1 MPANQLV
8 NLDFSISEDLVPSTN
23 PIYPSRVSINFDG
36 LLAYP
41 LLLQND
47 PTKCGGQLWPG
58 GMVLAKYVLRTKMIQ
73 LQGRTILELGA
84 GSGLVGLA
92 LSLHHIQ
99 PSSIYLTDLPPIL
112 PLLEHNIALNPSQMS
127 VTAHVV
133 EWGSLIPAAVPSSP
147 EILLAADCVYF
158 EPAFPLLLQT
168 MQEIIGPSTIC
179 YFCFKKRRRADMR
192 FVQMARKVFTIKNV
206 EDDPDK
212 EVWSR
217 EDIHF
222 NPGRQDGSPP
232 NKPCQKSEPKQYL
245 DIPPSNSFRT
255 SLDDNGSI
263 YSADNENERQR
274 GRLLAP
280 STLHYH
286 PVSPASAQSQLW
298 RARWNALWLANK
310 GLLLVL
316 LSQLFGALM
325 NVTTRLLETS
335 DSPLNTF
342 QYLPLAE
349 ATVITFLAPIVAC
362 WACSVLIHELFTGVE
377 QIAGLVSLLGVIL
390 IARPT
395 SFFSLN
401 VGETPLASAAGD
413 AIPATNATT
422 NPQLVSADHVTS
434 IQRLIAIGVALIG
447 VLGAACAYTTIRM
460 IGQRA
465 HPLISVNYFA
475 AWTTFVAATVL
486 LFAPGM
492 DFQLP
497 SGLRQ
502 WSLLVFLGVCG
513 FVMQVLLT
521 AGLSYEKSSR
531 ATNMVYTNML
541 FALAFDKLVFDTTM
555 GTLSILGS
563 SLILGSAL
571 YIAVKQDPSKKPKSN
586 ETSERDEE
594 VGLTLL
600 EGEYDTSMNEERG
613 PLRRAQ
619 GVQLRTTRV

>member
-1 MPANQLV
+1 MTVEQ
-8 NLDFSISEDLVPSTN
+8 DDSN
-23 PIYPSRVSINFDG
+23 PR
-36 LLAYP
+36 
-41 LLLQND
+41 
-47 PTKCGGQLWPG
+47 
-58 GMVLAKYVLRTKMIQ
+58 
-73 LQGRTILELGA
+73 
-84 GSGLVGLA
+84 
-92 LSLHHIQ
+92 
-99 PSSIYLTDLPPIL
+99 
-112 PLLEHNIALNPSQMS
+112 
-127 VTAHVV
+127 
-133 EWGSLIPAAVPSSP
+133 
-147 EILLAADCVYF
+147 
-158 EPAFPLLLQT
+158 
-168 MQEIIGPSTIC
+168 
-179 YFCFKKRRRADMR
+179 
-192 FVQMARKVFTIKNV
+192 
-206 EDDPDK
+206 
-212 EVWSR
+212 
-217 EDIHF
+217 
-222 NPGRQDGSPP
+222 RQDRSPP
-232 NKPCQKSEPKQYL
+232 RQDKPGDKSEQQQYL
-245 DIPPSNSFRT
+245 DIPLSLSFRP

-263 YSADNENERQR
+263 YSVDNENERQR
-274 GRLLAP
+274 RRLLAP
-280 STLHYH
+280 STIRYH
-286 PVSPASAQSQLW
+286 PISPVPARSQLW
-298 RARWNALWLANK
+298 RTRYKALWLANK

-335 DSPLNTF
+335 DSSLNTF
-342 QYLPLAE
+342 QVMFARMSITLILGSSYMWWAKIEHFPLGAKDVRILLMARGFGGFFGLLGIYYSLQYLPLAE

-362 WACSVLIHELFTGVE
+362 WACSILIHEPFTRAE

-395 SFFSLN
+395 SLFSLN
-401 VGETPLASAAGD
+401 AGETPLASAVGD
-413 AIPATNATT
+413 AIPAANATT
-422 NPQLVSADHVTS
+422 NPQLVCADHVTS

-475 AWTTFVAATVL
+475 AWTTSVAAAVL
-486 LFAPGM
+486 LFVPGM

-513 FVMQVLLT
+513 FVMQILLT

-571 YIAVKQDPSKKPKSN
+571 YIAIKQDPSKKPKNN
-586 ETSERDEE
+586 ETTQRDEE
-594 VGLTLL
+594 AGLTLL
-600 EGEYDTSMNEERG
+600 ECEHDTSMNEERG

-619 GVQLRTTRV
+619 EVQLRTTRV